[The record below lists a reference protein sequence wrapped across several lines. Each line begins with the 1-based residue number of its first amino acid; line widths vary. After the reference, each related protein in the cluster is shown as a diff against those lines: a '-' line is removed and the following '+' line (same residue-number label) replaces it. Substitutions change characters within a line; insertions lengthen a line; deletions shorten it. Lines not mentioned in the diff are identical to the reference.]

1 MWICTT
7 KLWWWNVEKFL
18 NKDPLPWVQLI
29 WEKYY
34 SHSLPESKLEGSSW
48 WKSHLKLLVE
58 YNKSSVCKLGNGQAT
73 LLWHDNWL
81 DQPLKERFPE
91 LLSFAKSDS
100 LYVHDWNRTEDQIQL
115 FHTPLSTQAYNQ
127 FTQMQNLIQLQQNEH
142 VKDTWTCNSQKSKY
156 SSITMYHHLC
166 QQQQEQHIYKWL
178 WKSSCRLRNKIFFWL
193 LLHDRVNTR
202 NLLKR
207 KYFPLESYTC
217 VSAMKTRKKLRDIYY
232 GIVDLFKTVATISF
246 CIRDLVS
253 HVLMTFGW

>member
-1 MWICTT
+1 MAWYRVCKPKMQGGIGILDVNLHNKALMMKCG
-7 KLWWWNVEKFL
+7 KI

-127 FTQMQNLIQLQQNEH
+127 FTQMQNLI
-142 VKDTWTCNSQKSKY
+142 
-156 SSITMYHHLC
+156 
-166 QQQQEQHIYKWL
+166 
-178 WKSSCRLRNKIFFWL
+178 
-193 LLHDRVNTR
+193 
-202 NLLKR
+202 
-207 KYFPLESYTC
+207 
-217 VSAMKTRKKLRDIYY
+217 
-232 GIVDLFKTVATISF
+232 
-246 CIRDLVS
+246 
-253 HVLMTFGW
+253 